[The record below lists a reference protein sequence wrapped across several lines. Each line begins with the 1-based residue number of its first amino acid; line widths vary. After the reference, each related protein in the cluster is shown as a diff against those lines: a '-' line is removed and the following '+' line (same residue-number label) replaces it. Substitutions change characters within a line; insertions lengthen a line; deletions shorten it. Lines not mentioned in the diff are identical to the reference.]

1 MDTWLGHLAKADRSA
16 APPDLHKL
24 IEMTELA
31 FAQDLRP
38 QQTGDQ
44 SFDDACAKGALR
56 QNGETRLIQYDD
68 WAWISNILFY
78 FCSQKIEAESIVQM
92 YVLIVLIITLILSNS
107 LFDDS

>member
-31 FAQDLRP
+31 FVQGLGP
-38 QQTGDQ
+38 QQRAGL
-44 SFDDACAKGALR
+44 SFGHAFAIGALR

-92 YVLIVLIITLILSNS
+92 YVFIVLIITLILSIS